1 MLVATFE
8 ADRVVGLGGAF
19 HPEVV
24 REVVVQ
30 DAVRTNGTPEAM
42 VHVRHTCAWR
52 PGGKLPCA
60 SATYSTHVAGNA
72 FSRRIPYRG
81 PGTYVSA

>member
-8 ADRVVGLGGAF
+8 ADRVVGLGGALA
-19 HPEVV
+19 PEEV
-24 REVVVQ
+24 REVQ
-30 DAVRTNGTPEAM
+30 YAVRTAHPRLWYAYGIY
-42 VHVRHTCAWR
+42 VRVAPR
-52 PGGKLPCA
+52 GQALPCA

-72 FSRRIPYRG
+72 FSRHIQYRG